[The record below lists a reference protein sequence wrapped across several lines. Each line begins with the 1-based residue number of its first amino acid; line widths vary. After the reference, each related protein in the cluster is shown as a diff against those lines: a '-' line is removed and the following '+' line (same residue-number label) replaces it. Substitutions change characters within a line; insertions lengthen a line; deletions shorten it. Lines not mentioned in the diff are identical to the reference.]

1 MIRKDADM
9 KKVLFLVDDYWHKGE
24 SIKPLAKLL
33 FPRDDWEL
41 VYTNNPNDLYE
52 NTDIDLLISFKDP
65 IENDQIPTPV
75 WCDDKW
81 NETFLKMIESGVGFI
96 AVHAAT
102 TDLDE
107 NHPLVSNLIHAVFV
121 GHPEQCEVSIKVT
134 KAHPICE
141 SVEDFTLPVYD
152 EHYQMMILDE
162 KKISILAE
170 TISENGKQPGLWIS
184 EFGEGR
190 VCCFTP
196 GHTTD
201 NLICN
206 GYVQIMKNAIGWCT
220 RRKD

>member
-1 MIRKDADM
+1 M
-9 KKVLFLVDDYWHKGE
+9 KKVLFLVDDYWHKGDT
-24 SIKPLAKLL
+24 IKPLAGIL
-33 FPRDDWEL
+33 FSQDDWTV
-41 VYTNNPNDLYE
+41 VYTTNPDDLYD

-107 NHPLVSNLIHAVFV
+107 NHPLVSDLIHAVFV
-121 GHPEQCEVSIKVT
+121 NHPEQCEVSIRVS

-141 SVEDFTLPVYD
+141 GVKDFTLPVFD
-152 EHYQMMILDE
+152 EHYQMKILDD
-162 KKISILAE
+162 KRITILAE
-170 TISENGKQPGLWIS
+170 TVSKNGIQPGLWVS
-184 EFGEGR
+184 EFGKGR
-190 VCCFTP
+190 ICCFTP

-201 NLICN
+201 SLVYD
-206 GYVQIMKNAIGWCT
+206 GYVKIMKNAIDWCI
-220 RRKD
+220 RMKD